1 MQTPSEPPP
10 SAASTPATVAATPT
24 TGDTPRFPGP
34 VSAALLAE
42 LDRYVRAEPRP
53 FALDLKRGH
62 GMYLVTVD
70 GQELFDWAGYFGSK
84 LIAHNHPRLYEPDYA
99 TRLLTAANN
108 KVGNPDFLT
117 PECVA
122 YYRLL
127 YELAPRCM
135 LGPELEVYAVNSG
148 AEAVENMMK
157 YLINLH
163 RERLQ
168 AAGKTEGAKRFVYF
182 DQAFHGRTVFALNVT
197 RLRQDPTM
205 TKDFHGI
212 IPHNVQVPF
221 PYLDNSRPP
230 AESEARAQASL
241 STIEAVLRQHRDEVV
256 AVIVEP
262 LQGAGGHRVAP
273 ASFFPQLSA
282 LCQRYETQ
290 LGFDEVQTAGGQTG
304 TFFAIDGLDLPFP
317 PQAVATGKK
326 LGNGVVYMRRTMTDR
341 GILDSTWGGTLADMV
356 RFVQEMTIVREERLI
371 EAVPDKA
378 AHLQGMLEQLNTE
391 FPELIYN
398 VRGLGIYQGFSMR
411 HPAHKGLLVSLAL
424 QREQLVLLG
433 AGTRS
438 IRLRPHLNV
447 TKADI
452 DELGVRLRRLLA
464 RPEFSD
470 AAPPSFRDE

>member
-1 MQTPSEPPP
+1 MSSSSSPSASADGPVSRAAAAQTPH
-10 SAASTPATVAATPT
+10 
-24 TGDTPRFPGP
+24 FPGP
-34 VSAALLAE
+34 ISAALLAE
-42 LDRYVRAEPRP
+42 LERYVRAEPKP

-62 GMYLVTVD
+62 GMFLVTVD

-84 LIAHNHPRLYEPDYA
+84 LIAHNHPRLYEPEYTA
-99 TRLLTAANN
+99 RLLTAANN

-135 LGPELEVYAVNSG
+135 AGPELEVYAVNSG

-163 RERLQ
+163 RERLLSE
-168 AAGKTEGAKRFVYF
+168 GKRDGAKRFLYF

-212 IPHNVQVPF
+212 VPDNIQVPF
-221 PYLDNSRPP
+221 PYLDNSRPL
-230 AESEARAQASL
+230 AESEARAQRSL
-241 STIEAVLRQHRDEVV
+241 ETIEAALERHGDEIV
-256 AVIVEP
+256 ALIVEP

-273 ASFFPQLSA
+273 ASFFPRLSE
-282 LCQRYETQ
+282 LCHRYRTQ

-304 TFFAIDGLDLPFP
+304 TFFVADGLSLPHA
-317 PQAVATGKK
+317 PQAIASGKK
-326 LGNGVVYMRRTMTDR
+326 FGNGVVYMHRTMTDR

-356 RFVQEMTIVREERLI
+356 RFVQEMTIVRDERLI
-371 EAVPDKA
+371 EAVPEKA
-378 AHLQGMLEQLNTE
+378 SHLTRKLEAVASD
-391 FPELIYN
+391 FPDLVYN
-398 VRGLGIYQGFSMR
+398 VRGLGLYQGFSLWN
-411 HPAHKGLLVSLAL
+411 PEHKGLLVQLAL

-447 TKADI
+447 TNDDI
-452 DELGVRLRRLLA
+452 DELDVRLRRILA
-464 RPEFSD
+464 SPD
-470 AAPPSFRDE
+470 FRAR